1 MKELAMFVAFALA
14 VQFAVMGGLLWLFL
28 PLPT

>member
-1 MKELAMFVAFALA
+1 MKELAMFAAFALA
-14 VQFAVMGGLLWLFL
+14 AQFAVMGLLLWLLL